1 MAVKV
6 TDIKLNQQTMKAEV
20 TLFAD
25 TKAEMTGLDTSDI
38 IGFPAGYEIDF
49 GSTVVTAPLDIGK
62 MQSDGTW
69 NWGE

>member
-6 TDIKLNQQTMKAEV
+6 TEIKLNEQTKKAEV
-20 TLFAD
+20 SLFSD
-25 TKAEMTGLDTSDI
+25 TKAEMTDLDTSTI
-38 IGFPAGYEIDF
+38 IGFPEGYEIDF
-49 GSTVVTAPLDIGK
+49 GSTVVTASLDIGK